1 MFGILNYYLCSDFY
15 SICFEERIM
24 RKVIAIT
31 NRHLVHRDYW
41 DQLEQ
46 IVASPIES
54 LVLREKDLSEDEY
67 IDYAKKALSLC
78 NIHGK
83 QCILHNFGRVA
94 VRLHIPRFQCSLDY
108 LKTHTSISYYMST
121 LGVSVHT
128 AEEAHEAEK
137 LGATYVIAGHVFRTP
152 SKEAY
157 SPIGV
162 STVKDICNAVS
173 VPVYALGGVN
183 PTTVGE
189 LKATPVKGIA
199 LMSGLME
206 SNDIPSY
213 VASLQV

>member
-1 MFGILNYYLCSDFY
+1 
-15 SICFEERIM
+15 M

-46 IVASPIES
+46 IVASPVES

-189 LKATPVKGIA
+189 LKAAPVKGVA
-199 LMSGLME
+199 LMSGIME

>member
-1 MFGILNYYLCSDFY
+1 
-15 SICFEERIM
+15 
-24 RKVIAIT
+24 
-31 NRHLVHRDYW
+31 
-41 DQLEQ
+41 
-46 IVASPIES
+46 
-54 LVLREKDLSEDEY
+54 
-67 IDYAKKALSLC
+67 
-78 NIHGK
+78 
-83 QCILHNFGRVA
+83 
-94 VRLHIPRFQCSLDY
+94 
-108 LKTHTSISYYMST
+108 MST

-199 LMSGLME
+199 LMSGLWKVMIFLLMSPVFK
-206 SNDIPSY
+206 SNMCSVPPSNS
-213 VASLQV
+213 VI

>member
-1 MFGILNYYLCSDFY
+1 DC
-15 SICFEERIM
+15 
-24 RKVIAIT
+24 
-31 NRHLVHRDYW
+31 
-41 DQLEQ
+41 
-46 IVASPIES
+46 IEIWANG
-54 LVLREKDLSEDEY
+54 ENNEP
-67 IDYAKKALSLC
+67 
-78 NIHGK
+78 
-83 QCILHNFGRVA
+83 F
-94 VRLHIPRFQCSLDY
+94 
-108 LKTHTSISYYMST
+108 MS
-121 LGVSVHT
+121 

-189 LKATPVKGIA
+189 LSATPVKGIA

>member
-1 MFGILNYYLCSDFY
+1 
-15 SICFEERIM
+15 
-24 RKVIAIT
+24 
-31 NRHLVHRDYW
+31 
-41 DQLEQ
+41 
-46 IVASPIES
+46 
-54 LVLREKDLSEDEY
+54 
-67 IDYAKKALSLC
+67 
-78 NIHGK
+78 
-83 QCILHNFGRVA
+83 
-94 VRLHIPRFQCSLDY
+94 
-108 LKTHTSISYYMST
+108 MST

-189 LKATPVKGIA
+189 LSATPVKGIA